1 MCIADEIFKIC
12 RGVVTVFF
20 PLLNT
25 EAGNMT
31 HAFSQT
37 PVCKPDDEPLVND
50 GFWLNNEWH
59 NLLCKVQRWDDVQA
73 VRGCLCHKHVFIHG
87 DSNVRIWYSVLT
99 KKLGHPWEH
108 LGKGKYKMVMHD
120 YFKDN
125 DLEMSFYFH
134 PRVVTAT
141 ELTLNSTPYEV
152 DMLDNIP
159 SDSCAKYIIVLCPWG
174 HFTQWTSVS
183 FLERTQLLKEAVLR
197 FRERCPDV
205 PIIIKGSHAREHES
219 VLARVYC
226 SDYTLWNLGLIL
238 REAFRGTGVF
248 YYEGWQMNLAYGK
261 PNIHMPLDVINE
273 EINWLLSYVCR

>member
-1 MCIADEIFKIC
+1 M
-12 RGVVTVFF
+12 
-20 PLLNT
+20 N
-25 EAGNMT
+25 
-31 HAFSQT
+31 SQV
-37 PVCKPDDEPLVND
+37 PVCQPDDEQLVND
-50 GFWLNNEWH
+50 GFWLNNTWH
-59 NLLCKVQRWDDVQA
+59 HLQCKIQRWDDVQA
-73 VRGCLCHKHVFIHG
+73 VTGCLRHKHVLIHG
-87 DSNVRIWYSVLT
+87 DSNVRLWYCLLRT
-99 KKLGHPWEH
+99 KIGIPW
-108 LGKGKYKMVMHD
+108 KKYTKCKAIIKNHD
-120 YFKDN
+120 YFKKN
-125 DLEMSFYFH
+125 DLEMTFYFY
-134 PRVVTAT
+134 PRVIMKTKF
-141 ELTLNSTPYEV
+141 TLQDTLYEV

-205 PIIIKGSHAREHES
+205 PIIIKGTHAREHES

-238 REAFRGTGVF
+238 QETFRGTGVF

-261 PNIHMPLDVINE
+261 PRMHMPMDVINE